1 MAKKTGLELTD
12 TRPHVD
18 GGHEAVVA
26 QAAVLPGDVGALASV
41 ADVGSFL
48 TLVDVWH
55 KRQTHTVTR
64 CCVRRVCSGGQSEYS
79 QYSDRHKKR
88 THTFQWWK
96 EVFGHLPLPTS
107 ILALCTC
114 TAKNWMLSKTMPDTQ
129 VKEVN

>member
-1 MAKKTGLELTD
+1 MELTD

-48 TLVDVWH
+48 ALVDVWH
-55 KRQTHTVTR
+55 KRQTHTVTP
-64 CCVRRVCSGGQSEYS
+64 CCVRSACSGGQSEYS

-88 THTFQWWK
+88 TDTFQWWK

-107 ILALCTC
+107 ILAFLHVHRQKLNASARQCQTPRSSRRI
-114 TAKNWMLSKTMPDTQ
+114 KF
-129 VKEVN
+129 